1 MLAAR
6 ENKERVQMV
15 DFEKASERI
24 LAGLE
29 TKRTLSK
36 EERKTVAYHEA
47 GHAIVGWFLKHCSP
61 IVKITIIP
69 RSKGSLG
76 FTQYLP
82 GENQL
87 LSKDEII
94 DNICMTL
101 GGRMA
106 EELFFNKV
114 ILNIWFIILNFKL
127 PKITS
132 GAADDLQ
139 RITKMAR
146 SLVTTYGMSSLGY
159 RIFPENQ
166 DTFVK
171 QYSEET
177 DKLIDQEVRKIVDD
191 CAAVTRELVRTYKDQ
206 IIKIAEK
213 LLESETIDL
222 LDMIELIG
230 DRPHELPKSMKAYL
244 NEIKER
250 KKKKNDL
257 AREVELAN
265 AREKYN
271 NSDSDGI
278 TIKESESK
286 TNDVNKNVN
295 LFKSLLFCSGNKLI

>member
-1 MLAAR
+1 
-6 ENKERVQMV
+6 
-15 DFEKASERI
+15 
-24 LAGLE
+24 
-29 TKRTLSK
+29 
-36 EERKTVAYHEA
+36 
-47 GHAIVGWFLKHCSP
+47 
-61 IVKITIIP
+61 
-69 RSKGSLG
+69 
-76 FTQYLP
+76 
-82 GENQL
+82 
-87 LSKDEII
+87 
-94 DNICMTL
+94 
-101 GGRMA
+101 
-106 EELFFNKV
+106 
-114 ILNIWFIILNFKL
+114 
-127 PKITS
+127 
-132 GAADDLQ
+132 
-139 RITKMAR
+139 MAR

-265 AREKYN
+265 ARDKYN

-278 TIKESESK
+278 TIKESELK
-286 TNDVNKNVN
+286 TNDENKNVN